1 MFSINYALTWL
12 DVRSSLS
19 ALPWVGPCGI
29 GITEK
34 TVMPAGMQVIRADIN
49 GDATSAAGLNSL
61 PLIFGQRDPA
71 AMDCF

>member
-1 MFSINYALTWL
+1 MTISVFSFNIRCWTF
-12 DVRSSLS
+12 DVRCSFLQF
-19 ALPWVGPCGI
+19 CGI

-61 PLIFGQRDPA
+61 PLIFGQGDPA